1 MLSRNYRK
9 IPDSWMIGNNILMGK
24 SFSPW
29 FVFCYLLVGR
39 RFFFREFCWWGSNNH
54 SSAPSTAGEIIVTI
68 APRICEAKGKV
79 VVLLQLRL
87 ELQNS
92 RILFSDSAA
101 MVLPRPRFAGAG
113 VGCWLQLLQWCHSM
127 TRNELESYFGPV
139 ISGLAKCCL
148 WFLWARHKKC
158 PPKHRWRMI

>member
-1 MLSRNYRK
+1 MFSAIYWLAVA
-9 IPDSWMIGNNILMGK
+9 
-24 SFSPW
+24 SFSECFAGEAAITTHQHPAQ
-29 FVFCYLLVGR
+29 R
-39 RFFFREFCWWGSNNH
+39 
-54 SSAPSTAGEIIVTI
+54 GEIIVTI

-113 VGCWLQLLQWCHSM
+113 VGC
-127 TRNELESYFGPV
+127 
-139 ISGLAKCCL
+139 
-148 WFLWARHKKC
+148 
-158 PPKHRWRMI
+158 